1 MSVLSL
7 GSQAAL
13 VPHTYPM
20 EIIGGLL
27 AGAFIGG
34 VLGFIGAGGAMLSV
48 PILLYIFNFTPQA
61 ATTAAIAVVLSAAIS
76 GLLPKIKSKEVLFKE
91 ASIIWALGLVT
102 NIGFS
107 IIAHRLSDSVITTG
121 FSIVLVTAGT
131 MMLIKPIAGT
141 EKKVPFFWLVVISL
155 VIGSMTGLFG
165 IGGGFL
171 AIPVLVLFFKVP
183 QGKAAGTSLAII
195 AINSIT
201 AFFGHYQSWSLVTW
215 TVPISMAIAAVIV
228 ARFAS
233 IKSGQINPTVLR
245 KSFAFLL
252 YAIAIFTLMETWVIA

>member
-1 MSVLSL
+1 M
-7 GSQAAL
+7 
-13 VPHTYPM
+13 HHDCPM

-27 AGAFIGG
+27 AGAFIGA

-48 PILLYIFNFTPQA
+48 PILLYIFDFTPQA
-61 ATTAAIAVVLSAAIS
+61 ATTAALAVVLAAAIS

-91 ASIIWALGLVT
+91 ALVIWGLGLIT
-102 NIGFS
+102 NLGFS
-107 IIAHRLSDSVITTG
+107 IIAHKLSDTVITTG
-121 FSIVLVTAGT
+121 FSMVLVTAGT

-171 AIPVLVLFFKVP
+171 AIPVLVLFFKNP

-195 AINSIT
+195 ALNTIT
-201 AFFGHYQSWSLVTW
+201 AFFGHYQSWSDVTW
-215 TVPISMAIAAVIV
+215 TTPIAMAIAAVVV
-228 ARFAS
+228 ARIAS
-233 IKSGQINPTVLR
+233 IKSGQMNPAILR

-252 YAIAIFTLMETWVIA
+252 YSIAIFTLLETWVIA

>member
-1 MSVLSL
+1 
-7 GSQAAL
+7 
-13 VPHTYPM
+13 M

-27 AGAFIGG
+27 AGGFIGA

-201 AFFGHYQSWSLVTW
+201 AFFAHYQSWPDVTW
-215 TVPISMAIAAVIV
+215 TVPIAMAIAAVVI
-228 ARFAS
+228 ARLAS
-233 IKSGQINPTVLR
+233 IKSGQMNPTVLR

-252 YAIAIFTLMETWVIA
+252 YAVAIFTLVETWVIA

>member
-1 MSVLSL
+1 
-7 GSQAAL
+7 
-13 VPHTYPM
+13 M

-27 AGAFIGG
+27 AGAFIGA

-48 PILLYIFNFTPQA
+48 PILLYIFDFTPQA
-61 ATTAAIAVVLSAAIS
+61 ATTAALAVVLAAAIS

-91 ASIIWALGLVT
+91 ALVIWGLGLIT
-102 NIGFS
+102 NLGFS
-107 IIAHRLSDSVITTG
+107 IIAHKLSDTVITTG
-121 FSIVLVTAGT
+121 FSMVLVTAGT

-171 AIPVLVLFFKVP
+171 AIPVLVLFFKNP

-195 AINSIT
+195 ALNTVT
-201 AFFGHYQSWSLVTW
+201 AFFGHYQSWSSVTW
-215 TVPISMAIAAVIV
+215 TTPIAMAIAAVVV
-228 ARFAS
+228 AR
-233 IKSGQINPTVLR
+233 
-245 KSFAFLL
+245 
-252 YAIAIFTLMETWVIA
+252 YAVIPLIGWNVDVTHDVDANVDDAYPYVG